1 MNSLALSDALLAATA
16 CWVALSPARALP
28 GMRFG
33 CVLIGAAAL
42 AGSLRYSGLYPLP
55 PLHEFLSMLGA
66 VSALPLFAI
75 AVAWPMSAV
84 SATRRFAWVFFI
96 SSAALGV
103 LVVSVGGLRAG
114 ADIVAVL
121 SVLTMLIASL
131 RRKEWLGVGAAVCL
145 ALAFAAFLARLQIPD
160 LFQPGDFLHVGMAIA
175 LLLLGRWAEVRMQVT
190 RVAVLKDADRLA
202 GNG

>member
-1 MNSLALSDALLAATA
+1 MNSLAISDALLATTA
-16 CWVALSPARALP
+16 FWVALGPARALP

-66 VSALPLFAI
+66 VSALPLLAI
-75 AVAWPMSAV
+75 AVAWPTSAV
-84 SATRRFAWVFFI
+84 AATRGFAWVFFAG
-96 SSAALGV
+96 SAALGV
-103 LVVSVGGLRAG
+103 LVVSVGGLRVG

-121 SVLTMLIASL
+121 SVLTLLVASL

-160 LFQPGDFLHVGMAIA
+160 LLQPGDFLHVGMAAA
-175 LLLLGRWAEVRMQVT
+175 LLLLGRWASDRT
-190 RVAVLKDADRLA
+190 RAASVAT
-202 GNG
+202 